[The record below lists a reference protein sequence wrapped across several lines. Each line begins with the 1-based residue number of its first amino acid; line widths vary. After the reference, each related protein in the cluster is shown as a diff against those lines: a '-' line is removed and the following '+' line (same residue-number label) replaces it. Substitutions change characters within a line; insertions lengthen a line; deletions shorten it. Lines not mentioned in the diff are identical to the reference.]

1 MRLTVGMAFL
11 AALAIAALVPAS
23 ALAQSD
29 LTITKNDSADPVSVG
44 SEFVYTLTVA
54 NSGPDA
60 ATDVEVIDTL
70 PNEVDFVSATPEQGS
85 CELQGSRRV
94 NCALGSL
101 ASGDSATVQI
111 RVRASRDGQATNT
124 ATVSSTPADS
134 DEANNEDTEQTSIQ
148 EPPTA
153 TCAGETATVIGTPG
167 ADRLTGTDGRD
178 VIRAFGGNDR
188 IFGLEGRDVVCG
200 GRGSDVIKGHG
211 GGDRVK
217 GGPDDDRI
225 RGKEG
230 NDRLAGNGGN
240 DNIGGGPGDDAL
252 RGGSGT
258 DTCRGGPGRDT
269 RRGCE

>member
-1 MRLTVGMAFL
+1 MRLTVGVAFL

-44 SEFVYTLTVA
+44 SEFVYTVTVA
-54 NSGPDA
+54 NSGPDP
-60 ATDVEVIDTL
+60 ATGVEVVDTL
-70 PNEVDFVSATPEQGS
+70 PNEVDFVSATPSQGS

-148 EPPTA
+148 EAPTA

-200 GRGSDVIKGHG
+200 GRGTDVIRGHG

-230 NDRLAGNGGN
+230 NDRLTGNGGN

-258 DTCRGGPGRDT
+258 DNCRGGPGRDT